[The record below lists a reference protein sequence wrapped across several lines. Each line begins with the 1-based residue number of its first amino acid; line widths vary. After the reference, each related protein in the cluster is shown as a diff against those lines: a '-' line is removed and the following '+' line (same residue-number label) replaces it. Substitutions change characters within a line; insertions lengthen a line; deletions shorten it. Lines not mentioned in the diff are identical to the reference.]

1 MIGVQHDQD
10 DNNMEKNNEDDN
22 KFRNPK
28 ISYIY
33 HMRLVLFTLAL
44 LTCFLAVVAKP
55 YSPITVP

>member
-1 MIGVQHDQD
+1 MLKTRNQCLGDKNL
-10 DNNMEKNNEDDN
+10 NNTS
-22 KFRNPK
+22 PK